1 MVCSHCKCAGHNF
14 PRCPGLTQE
23 EKEKKIKENKDKK
36 KIATERR
43 VRAQELYQREMEEVR
58 KKKEELEK
66 QLTTYEIIN
75 NTQDEISIYFAP
87 NEGHASHFFTHFAY
101 IPGNTSKEIRCNKD
115 NHQLCIFHSL
125 EVTKP
130 ETSQIYKS
138 INDGNIH
145 LRFKPVFKTKM
156 CDFDGNIIIVD
167 KEFVPKKTELEQ
179 WKESSLKANFL
190 LEQIIKMGGKTYENI
205 EPMLD
210 MVEDIN
216 VPAHT
221 DYDREI
227 AGVPSKLTNIT

>member
-1 MVCSHCKCAGHNF
+1 MVCSHCKSEGHNIKG
-14 PRCPGLTQE
+14 CPDLTQE

-43 VRAQELYQREMEEVR
+43 LRAQELYQREMEEVR
-58 KKKEELEK
+58 KKKEELDK

-75 NTQDEISIYFAP
+75 NSQDELSIYFAT
-87 NEGHASHFFTHFAY
+87 NESSFFTLFAH
-101 IPGNTSKEIRCNKD
+101 ISGKISNKIRCNKD
-115 NHQLCIFHSL
+115 KHQICIFHSL

-138 INDGNIH
+138 FTMDGNTK
-145 LRFKPVFKTKM
+145 LEPVFKMKM
-156 CDFDGNIIIVD
+156 CDFDGDIIVVD

-216 VPAHT
+216 VPVHT